1 MGRKQSLKKLAVMAV
16 CGACMFQM
24 AAIPAAAD
32 SLENAPYLWE
42 TFADENTDTVEDV
55 ATPRA
60 RGDVLNRGYIKLSNV
75 DGRASVY
82 GETLGIYKSDEIGL
96 ELYLEKYNG
105 SSFYSY
111 DDWSYVG
118 HNVYYVDASFT
129 VSVPKGYYYR
139 LRGYHYVKNDGLHEA
154 VGTMTNGL
162 QIK

>member
-1 MGRKQSLKKLAVMAV
+1 MGRKQSLKKLAVISV
-16 CGACMFQM
+16 CGAYMLQM
-24 AAIPAAAD
+24 AVIPAAAN
-32 SLENAPYLWE
+32 SLENAPYLWK
-42 TFADENTDTVEDV
+42 TFADENADTVEDI

-75 DGRASVY
+75 DGKASVY

-105 SSFYSY
+105 TTFSSY
-111 DDWSYVG
+111 DDWSFIE

-129 VSVPKGYYYR
+129 VSVPKGYYYS

>member
-1 MGRKQSLKKLAVMAV
+1 MGRKQSLKKLAVILV

-24 AAIPAAAD
+24 AVIPAAAET
-32 SLENAPYLWE
+32 SEESPYLWE

-60 RGDVLNRGYIKLSNV
+60 RGDVLNRGYVRLSNV
-75 DGRASVY
+75 DGRASIY
-82 GETLGIYKSDEIGL
+82 GETLGNYRSDEIGL
-96 ELYLEKYNG
+96 ELYLDKYNG
-105 SSFYSY
+105 TTFNSY

-118 HNVYYVDASFT
+118 HNVYDIDASLT

-139 LRGYHYVKNDGLHEA
+139 LQGYHYVSDDGLFESA
-154 VGTMTNGL
+154 GTMTNGL

>member
-1 MGRKQSLKKLAVMAV
+1 MGIKQSLKKLAVMAV

-24 AAIPAAAD
+24 AVIPAAAD

-60 RGDVLNRGYIKLSNV
+60 RGDVLNRGYVRLSNV
-75 DGRASVY
+75 DGRASIY

-96 ELYLEKYNG
+96 ELYLEKYSG
-105 SSFYSY
+105 SNFFSY
-111 DDWSYVG
+111 DDWSFVKQ
-118 HNVYYVDASFT
+118 NVYYVDASFN

-139 LRGYHYVKNDGLHEA
+139 LRGYHYVKNDGLAEA
-154 VGTMTNGL
+154 VSTTTSGL
-162 QIK
+162 PIK

>member
-60 RGDVLNRGYIKLSNV
+60 RGDVLNRGYIKLTNK
-75 DGRASVY
+75 DGKAAIY

-96 ELYLEKYNG
+96 ELYLEKYSG
-105 SSFYSY
+105 TKFVSY
-111 DDWSYVG
+111 DDWSYVE
-118 HNVYYVDASFT
+118 HNVYYADASLT
-129 VSVPKGYYYR
+129 VAVPKGYYYS
-139 LRGYHYVKNDGLHEA
+139 LRGYPYVSDNGMFEA
-154 VGTMTNGL
+154 VSTMTNGL

>member
-1 MGRKQSLKKLAVMAV
+1 MGRKQSLKKLAVILV
-16 CGACMFQM
+16 CGACMLQM
-24 AAIPAAAD
+24 AVISAAAET
-32 SLENAPYLWE
+32 SEESPYLWE

-55 ATPRA
+55 VTPRA
-60 RGDVLNRGYIKLSNV
+60 RGDVLNRGYVRLSNV
-75 DGRASVY
+75 DGRASIY

-96 ELYLEKYNG
+96 ELYLEKYSGVTFN
-105 SSFYSY
+105 SY

-118 HNVYYVDASFT
+118 YNVYDVDASLT

-154 VGTMTNGL
+154 VGTMTDGL